1 MNKHFIGVALSLISP
16 SALSILP
23 GGCVKPHVPK
33 SVSLSEHHISVKA
46 GQEFK
51 VSYNFGRAADA
62 CAWAVINLP
71 SEIAL
76 VDYYQ
81 LESYPPTSVW
91 VFKPKFPGRYTI
103 FFHNKLSQDL
113 ITVHVEVV
121 TSATILVPCDE

>member
-1 MNKHFIGVALSLISP
+1 MNKQFTFLALFVTSP
-16 SALSILP
+16 LALSILP
-23 GGCVKPHVPK
+23 GGYVKPHWPK
-33 SVSLSEHHISVKA
+33 SVSLSDHHISVKA

-62 CAWAVINLP
+62 WALINLP

-91 VFKPKFPGRYTI
+91 IFKPKFPGSYTI

-121 TSATILVPCDE
+121 TSANTLVPCDE